1 MIKIKEIIREL
12 NLKWNQPI
20 YFVVDT
26 ITDRAVITNLAGLC
40 WIASRK
46 CQDIEY
52 LDTNSTNTATL
63 EHDISNEL
71 EAVGVYV
78 EHLQL
83 GDEITYQEINVVK
96 TLNEFLGE

>member
-1 MIKIKEIIREL
+1 MNKIKEIIREL

-26 ITDRAVITNLAGLC
+26 KTDKAVVTNLAGVC
-40 WIASRK
+40 WIASKK
-46 CQDIEY
+46 CSDLGYI
-52 LDTNSTNTATL
+52 DTKDTVIL

-71 EAVGVYV
+71 EAVGIYI

-83 GDEITYQEINVVK
+83 GDEITYQEIEVVK

>member
-1 MIKIKEIIREL
+1 MKQIKEIIREL

-26 ITDRAVITNLAGLC
+26 KSDRAVITNLAGVC

-46 CQDIEY
+46 CSDLGYINTQDT
-52 LDTNSTNTATL
+52 DTL
-63 EHDISNEL
+63 EHDLSNEL

-78 EHLQL
+78 EHLQI
-83 GDEITYQEINVVK
+83 GDEITYQEIKIVK

>member
-1 MIKIKEIIREL
+1 MNKIKEIIRKL

-26 ITDRAVITNLAGLC
+26 KTDRAVITNLAGIW

-46 CQDIEY
+46 CSDIEY
-52 LDTNSTNTATL
+52 MNTSNIDTL
-63 EHDISNEL
+63 EHDLSNEL